1 MLRWTI
7 TFLIIAFL
15 AAILGFTTLAGTAAY
30 IAKVIFFMFVVLFV
44 LGLIAQLVR
53 KT

>member
-7 TFLIIAFL
+7 TFLVIAFL
-15 AAILGFTTLAGTAAY
+15 AAILGFTALAGTAAW
-30 IAKVIFFMFVVLFV
+30 IAKTIFFMFVVLFV